1 MPKRFVI
8 SVMSFLAV
16 FMLSLL
22 SDAQKGEFARQPGAV
37 YDADKKGETPM
48 PAPRRDISGIWEPAK
63 TASDGVQATGPKA
76 MPSDGK
82 PEHELPYTPL
92 GRKAF
97 LSNKPTFGVTE
108 VAAAYTNDPVPGC
121 DPQGFPRILLHN
133 FRTSEIVQTANQ
145 VLILYEFNRK
155 WRVIWTDGRRLPQNP
170 DEPRWTS
177 NDPQESRWWG
187 YSTGKWVDDYTF
199 VAESNGFDDRSW
211 LDNVGRPHS
220 NALHVIEQ
228 YHRADRDHLQISVTI
243 DDPKMYTKP
252 WVAMDKFSVRLQAP
266 SFDIPEMECVPSET
280 AAYNKEFADPVGTGL
295 GNKAK

>member
-1 MPKRFVI
+1 MPKRVVI
-8 SVMSFLAV
+8 SVMSFIAMFL
-16 FMLSLL
+16 FSLL
-22 SDAQKGEFARQPGAV
+22 ARTQKGEFARQPGAV
-37 YDADKKGETPM
+37 YDSDKKGETPM

-63 TASDGVQATGPKA
+63 TASDGVQATGPKS

-82 PEHELPYTPL
+82 PEHELPYTLL

-97 LSNKPTFGVTE
+97 LANKPTFGVTE
-108 VAAAYTNDPVPGC
+108 VAAAFTNDPVPGC

-155 WRVIWTDGRRLPQNP
+155 WRVIWTDVRQLPKNP
-170 DEPRWTS
+170 EQPRWTP
-177 NDPQESRWWG
+177 NDPPESRWWG
-187 YSTGKWVDDYTF
+187 YSIGKWADDYTF

-220 NALHVIEQ
+220 DALHVIEQ

>member
-1 MPKRFVI
+1 MPKRFVV

-16 FMLSLL
+16 FTLSLL
-22 SDAQKGEFARQPGAV
+22 AHSQKGEFARQPGAV

-48 PAPRRDISGIWEPAK
+48 PAPRHDISGIWEPAK
-63 TASDGVQATGPKA
+63 TANDGVQATGPKA

-97 LSNKPTFGVTE
+97 LLNKPTFGVTE

-145 VLILYEFNRK
+145 VLVLYEFNRK
-155 WRVIWTDGRRLPQNP
+155 WRVIWTDGRRLPQNA

-177 NDPQESRWWG
+177 NDPPESRWWG
-187 YSTGKWVDDYTF
+187 YSTGTWVDDYTF

-228 YHRADRDHLQISVTI
+228 YHRVDRDHLQISVTI

-252 WVAMDKFSVRLQAP
+252 WTALDKFPVRLQAP
-266 SFDIPEMECVPSET
+266 TFDIPEMECVPSET
-280 AAYNKEFADPVGTGL
+280 AQYNKEFADPAGAGL
-295 GNKAK
+295 KDKVK